1 MSVPSRNTG
10 MRELIVSQG
19 AVSPSV
25 GEITLAG
32 ALLSGDNR
40 VWSTAI
46 GADATRLNSLLKRG
60 YATVEASPTPGPLHV
75 RTAAEADAAT

>member
-1 MSVPSRNTG
+1 MSVPARNTG
-10 MRELIVSQG
+10 MRQLVVTQG
-19 AVSPSV
+19 ALSPSV

-40 VWSTAI
+40 VFSTVI
-46 GADATRLNSLLKRG
+46 GSDATRLNALLKRG
-60 YATVEASPTPGPLHV
+60 HATIGASPTPGPLHV